1 MSQFISNDGNKS
13 NDIAE
18 QREARATRRTVASR
32 SVVVYGDELAY
43 SPAGDSQTITTTKTN
58 MKELPLREQTWSER
72 NSPKKKK
79 QKVSKPAFV
88 VPKFAYASTPQGVK
102 SSTFTGQASL
112 SSSSSQQSNNN
123 SRTSRFSRNQPN
135 QQQEPVYQSFPA
147 LKNATPV
154 FKIDESSKSSTSII
168 ATQSSP
174 TFSFSSNATA
184 VFNLD
189 GPITTTASQ
198 TFKSSKRLSLEP
210 AQPKTSMIHE
220 FWSPSP
226 KRSGYSYIIA
236 GGVSEFLSSS
246 IANVEDLVDFS
257 NNKDLYFK
265 HNSSLFDGAKT
276 DNFFNDHAHTINE
289 LVVRSCTRWNRFAWK
304 VEPALPETE
313 NILLLS
319 VDQSKKVSIVEGSRI
334 RLGPVYCDNPKTYLN
349 WSVIM

>member
-13 NDIAE
+13 NGIAE
-18 QREARATRRTVASR
+18 HREARVTRRTVASR
-32 SVVVYGDELAY
+32 SVVVYGDELAH
-43 SPAGDSQTITTTKTN
+43 SPTRDSHIITTTKAN
-58 MKELPLREQTWSER
+58 MKELPLREQTCSER

-79 QKVSKPAFV
+79 RKVSKPASV
-88 VPKFAYASTPQGVK
+88 VPKFAYASIPQSVK
-102 SSTFTGQASL
+102 SSTFTGHASL
-112 SSSSSQQSNNN
+112 SSSLSQQSNN
-123 SRTSRFSRNQPN
+123 SCRTSRFSRNQPN

-154 FKIDESSKSSTSII
+154 FKVGESNKSSNSII

-184 VFNLD
+184 VISLD
-189 GPITTTASQ
+189 GPITTPAAQ
-198 TFKSSKRLSLEP
+198 TSKPSKRLSLEP
-210 AQPKTSMIHE
+210 VQPKTSKIHE

-276 DNFFNDHAHTINE
+276 DNFFNDRSHTVDE
-289 LVVRSCTRWNRFAWK
+289 LVIRSCTRWNRFAWK

-334 RLGPVYCDNPKTYLN
+334 RLGPAYCDNPKTYLN